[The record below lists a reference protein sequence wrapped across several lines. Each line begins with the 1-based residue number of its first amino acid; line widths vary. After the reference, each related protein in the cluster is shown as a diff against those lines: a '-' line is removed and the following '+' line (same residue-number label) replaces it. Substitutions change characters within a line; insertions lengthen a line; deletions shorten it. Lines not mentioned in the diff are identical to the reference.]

1 MNRFPN
7 YRFLPYW
14 LVMPSIIVIVIFL
27 IFPFAQAINLSF
39 HRVSPF
45 GQLRNVGWRN
55 YVEMFASPEYLFSLR
70 NTVIF
75 SALVIGVGLAVSLCI
90 ALLTTQKIRRN
101 RVLSDCVYLDVC
113 YVPNYSRCHVV
124 FDF

>member
-39 HRVSPF
+39 HRVSPLASCATWD
-45 GQLRNVGWRN
+45 GATTWRC
-55 YVEMFASPEYLFSLR
+55 SHHLS
-70 NTVIF
+70 TC
-75 SALVIGVGLAVSLCI
+75 SA
-90 ALLTTQKIRRN
+90 
-101 RVLSDCVYLDVC
+101 
-113 YVPNYSRCHVV
+113 
-124 FDF
+124 